1 MSEIITPIKRMTL
14 VSAYTKGQLPED
26 VTATY
31 ADIAFN
37 YTDEQIVELYDRLY
51 NKPVETLACN
61 VADSESNALAEKL
74 LKEFKAGHMT
84 EDKATF
90 VTQLVPSV
98 EHHYR
103 PDDWTNE
110 YHKTGEDFSDMEYI
124 LNRVYI
130 ERAPQSSRNKDVLFF
145 NLPELNE
152 PKAQIFE
159 LPAGAKGAKMLL
171 GALNRFLE
179 ACGLPPRPSVN
190 VTVPMSDYAPLNV
203 NAKVARTIYGLS
215 ELYTAADYRGLRIQG
230 AGIERSTT
238 TKSQKQVARNKLLK
252 QTLRD
257 RELTLVMPKICVNAS
272 EFVRHNTKTTF
283 GCPVNLEFVPIH
295 IIGMPGNSLIIP
307 MLTMDILEP
316 ECHEDVLK
324 HDGNLV
330 YTLTGKPLED
340 ELKRIHQQ
348 NGLPFKS
355 LEDYAANNRSVYKYD
370 DKKFRPAILPSENG
384 VLMLVSDRRQFFEPP
399 HPDDG
404 PVYTLYRLMKV
415 LSSDQ
420 GIHNVDIRTY
430 RKVTFALTYAEY
442 LTIAPVVKAVHL
454 EYFGDTGSTTV
465 KRIDAMNAIRNFY
478 TEHKEDIDAV
488 ERMLEQNIKL
498 CPLQYNVPG
507 LNEIISKKENKE
519 NSDEV

>member
-14 VSAYTKGQLPED
+14 VSACTKGQLPED

-37 YTDEQIVELYDRLY
+37 YTDEQIEELYDRLY
-51 NKPVETLACN
+51 SKPVETPASS
-61 VADSESNALAEKL
+61 VADLGNNAIAEKL
-74 LKEFKAGHMT
+74 MNEFKAGHMT
-84 EDKATF
+84 EDKAAF

-110 YHKTGEDFSDMEYI
+110 YHKTGEDFSDVEYI
-124 LNRVYI
+124 LDQIYI
-130 ERAPQSSRNKDVLFF
+130 ERAPQSSRNRNALFF
-145 NLPELNE
+145 NLPELKE
-152 PKAQIFE
+152 PKAKIFE

-203 NAKVARTIYGLS
+203 NAKVARTIY
-215 ELYTAADYRGLRIQG
+215 TAADYRGLRIHG
-230 AGIERSTT
+230 VGIDHSTT
-238 TKSQKQVARNKLLK
+238 TNSQKQIARNKLLK
-252 QTLRD
+252 QNLRD

-283 GCPVNLEFVPIH
+283 GCPVNLDFVPIH
-295 IIGMPGNSLIIP
+295 IIGTSSDSLIIP

-355 LEDYAANNRSVYKYD
+355 LEDYAANNHSVYKYD
-370 DKKFRPAILPSENG
+370 DKKFRPVILPSEDG
-384 VLMLVSDRRQFFEPP
+384 ILMSVSDRRQFFETPYS
-399 HPDDG
+399 DDG

-420 GIHNVDIRTY
+420 GVHNVDIRTY

-442 LTIAPVVKAVHL
+442 LAVAPVVKAVQL
-454 EYFGDTGSTTV
+454 KYFGDTGSTTV
-465 KRIDAMNAIRNFY
+465 KRIDAMDAIRNFY
-478 TEHKEDIDAV
+478 TEHKADIDAV
-488 ERMLEQNIKL
+488 ERIMEQNIKL
-498 CPLQYNVPG
+498 RPLQYNIPA
-507 LNEIISKKENKE
+507 LNEILSKKEDE
-519 NSDEV
+519 EESDDEV

>member
-14 VSAYTKGQLPED
+14 VSACTKGQLPED

-37 YTDEQIVELYDRLY
+37 YTDEQIEELYDRLY
-51 NKPVETLACN
+51 NKSVETSASS
-61 VADSESNALAEKL
+61 VADSESNALAEKFL
-74 LKEFKAGHMT
+74 NEFKAGHMT
-84 EDKATF
+84 EDKAAFT
-90 VTQLVPSV
+90 VQLVPSV
-98 EHHYR
+98 EHHYQ

-124 LNRVYI
+124 LNHIYI
-130 ERAPQSSRNKDVLFF
+130 ERASQSSRKRDVLFF
-145 NLPELNE
+145 NLPELKE
-152 PKAQIFE
+152 PKAKIFE

-179 ACGLPPRPSVN
+179 ACGLPPRSSVN

-203 NAKVARTIYGLS
+203 NAKVPRSIYGLS
-215 ELYTAADYRGLRIQG
+215 ALYTSADYRGLRIHG
-230 AGIERSTT
+230 TDIDSSTT
-238 TKSQKQVARNKLLK
+238 TKSQKQISRNKLLK
-252 QTLRD
+252 QSLQNK
-257 RELTLVMPKICVNAS
+257 ELTLVMPKICVNTS

-283 GCPVNLEFVPIH
+283 GCPINLDFVPIH
-295 IIGMPGNSLIIP
+295 IIGLPGDSLIIP
-307 MLTMDILEP
+307 MFTMDILEP

-340 ELKRIHQQ
+340 ELKRVHQQ

-355 LEDYAANNRSVYKYD
+355 LEDYAANNRHVYRYD
-370 DKKFRPAILPSENG
+370 EKKFRPVILPSDNG
-384 VLMLVSDRRQFFEPP
+384 TLMLVDKREQFFQSP
-399 HPDDG
+399 HPDDA
-404 PVYTLYRLMKV
+404 PVYTLHKLMKV

-442 LTIAPVVKAVHL
+442 LAVAPVVKAVHL
-454 EYFGDTGSTTV
+454 KYFGDTGSTTV
-465 KRIDAMNAIRNFY
+465 KRIDAMNVIRNFY
-478 TEHKEDIDAV
+478 AEHKEDIDAV
-488 ERMLEQNIKL
+488 ERTLEQNIKL
-498 CPLQYNVPG
+498 RPLQYDVPG
-507 LNEIISKKENKE
+507 LNEIISKKEDEEK
-519 NSDEV
+519 SDEV